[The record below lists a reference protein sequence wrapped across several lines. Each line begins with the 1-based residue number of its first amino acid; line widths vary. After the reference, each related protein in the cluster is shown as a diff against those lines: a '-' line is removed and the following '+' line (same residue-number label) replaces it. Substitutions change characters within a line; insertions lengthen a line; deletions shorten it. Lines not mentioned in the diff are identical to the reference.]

1 MKIVS
6 AHDASIP
13 VLGFGTWEL
22 SGKACVRSVAEA
34 IRTGY
39 RHIDTAA
46 AYGNEDRVGEGIR
59 AAGIARKEVFI
70 TTKCGPPD
78 LDDASFKSSIER
90 SLKLLG
96 VDQVDLVLIHSPDK
110 ALGVAEQ
117 IATLNA
123 VKRNGWTR
131 HIGVSNFTTRLLSE
145 AWATT
150 REPLVTNQCE
160 YHPYLNQDKLIAACR
175 DAGMIFTAYAPLGL
189 RVVLDDPVIFE
200 VAKRKGRAPAQVVLR
215 WNIQQDGIAT
225 IPRSANSDHIRS
237 NFDIFGFSLDED
249 EMAAISALSRTC
261 RRRLYT
267 NARWSLTS
275 ADLNRCSS

>member
-131 HIGVSNFTTRLLSE
+131 HIGVSQF
-145 AWATT
+145 
-150 REPLVTNQCE
+150 
-160 YHPYLNQDKLIAACR
+160 H
-175 DAGMIFTAYAPLGL
+175 DAVAVRGLG
-189 RVVLDDPVIFE
+189 DDPRATRHQSMRIPPLSQPRQ
-200 VAKRKGRAPAQVVLR
+200 AHRRLPRRGHDLYRLRAARPSGRPRRSGDLRGRQTQGPRAGAGRPPLEYPAGRDRDHPEERELGPYPVYRLCMTIRSPQMLR
-215 WNIQQDGIAT
+215 WKG
-225 IPRSANSDHIRS
+225 
-237 NFDIFGFSLDED
+237 
-249 EMAAISALSRTC
+249 
-261 RRRLYT
+261 
-267 NARWSLTS
+267 
-275 ADLNRCSS
+275 